1 MGEEGDGLLLAVRNE
16 GDFGVNEMQL
26 VPIPDEDFQDFGAL
40 LSLGWK
46 LRRIWVV
53 SAYYDHESIEQL
65 IRYMDDH
72 GAGNANLE
80 LIIVLDRRA
89 GVDEGLKKL
98 DKKMKRKFGSNSSG
112 IYLSSSGE
120 LFQWL
125 NRSPRR

>member
-65 IRYMDDH
+65 IKYMD
-72 GAGNANLE
+72 
-80 LIIVLDRRA
+80 
-89 GVDEGLKKL
+89 VDL
-98 DKKMKRKFGSNSSG
+98 
-112 IYLSSSGE
+112 
-120 LFQWL
+120 
-125 NRSPRR
+125 PVA